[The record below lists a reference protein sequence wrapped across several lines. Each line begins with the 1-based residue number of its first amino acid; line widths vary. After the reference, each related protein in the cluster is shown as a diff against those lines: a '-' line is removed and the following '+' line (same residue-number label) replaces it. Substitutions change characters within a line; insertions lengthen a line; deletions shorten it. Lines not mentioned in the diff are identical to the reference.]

1 MNAVAC
7 TDGYDGG
14 TKISGIEH
22 HLLVDTRGT
31 VLTACV
37 SPAKAGDRDG
47 AAVLFSRTA
56 DAFPRLRH
64 VWADQGYRGVAFSRL
79 GARDHRH
86 QRRGRAAPRRR
97 IPLDLSEVRGT
108 ASGRAPPR
116 GGPGALGGR
125 ADARLAGTVP
135 PSVEGLRVPERVF
148 RETPSTSPWTCSLPR
163 RLTRPAR

>member
-1 MNAVAC
+1 VNAVAC

-14 TKISGIEH
+14 TKISGIER

-37 SPAKAGDRDG
+37 SPANVGDRDG
-47 AAVLFSRTA
+47 AVVLFSRTA
-56 DAFPRLRH
+56 DAFLRLRH

-97 IPLDLSEVRGT
+97 IPLDLGEVRGHRLRQRP
-108 ASGRAPPR
+108 SSRWSR
-116 GGPGALGGR
+116 GVG
-125 ADARLAGTVP
+125 
-135 PSVEGLRVPERVF
+135 
-148 RETPSTSPWTCSLPR
+148 W
-163 RLTRPAR
+163 